1 MMALEPR
8 GRRGMRRRNFDEIF
22 AFMSVVE
29 AGSFVGGAK
38 LMGLSRSAA
47 GKAMAR
53 LEQRLGVRL
62 LNRTTRSFSLTD
74 EGRTFHEQCKL
85 VIASIEQAEATIKT
99 SSMTP
104 TGSLRI
110 TVPDAFGRIF
120 LLPLVS
126 DYMAQWPE
134 MRVEVNFTDR
144 AIDMIDEGIDLA
156 VRIGTTVSD
165 SRSDTRL
172 ISRVV
177 AEYEAVLIASPDY
190 LGRMGEPAHPDDLVN
205 HECLIFASSLQRHVW
220 RLREPDG
227 EWVRAPGRHRL
238 RMDNGE
244 ALLFSALAGMGIAF
258 LPTFL
263 CGPALETGK
272 LKRVL
277 PNYETETAPI
287 TVIYPTKQ
295 HLSAKVRCFIDL
307 IAAKWERVRPALR
320 H

>member
-1 MMALEPR
+1 MDRLAAMTVF
-8 GRRGMRRRNFDEIF
+8 RR
-22 AFMSVVE
+22 VVE
-29 AGSFVGGAK
+29 QDGFAAAARDLRLSGAAVSKHVG
-38 LMGLSRSAA
+38 
-47 GKAMAR
+47 R
-53 LEQRLGVRL
+53 LEEALGVRL
-62 LNRTTRSFSLTD
+62 LNRTTRSFSLTG

-110 TVPDAFGRIF
+110 TVPDAFGRLF
-120 LLPLVS
+120 VLPLVK

-134 MRVEVNFTDR
+134 MRVEMNFTDR
-144 AIDMIDEGIDLA
+144 PVDIIDEGVDLA
-156 VRIGTTVSD
+156 IRIGTTISD
-165 SRSDTRL
+165 SRSDNRL

-177 AEYEAVLIASPDY
+177 AEYEAVLIASPEY
-190 LGRMGEPAHPDDLVN
+190 LERMGEPAHPDDLIS
-205 HECLIFASSLQRHVW
+205 HECLIFSSTLHRHVW
-220 RLREPDG
+220 RVREPDG
-227 EWVRAPGRHRL
+227 EWVRASGRHRL

-244 ALLFSALAGMGIAF
+244 ALLSAALAGMGIAF
-258 LPTFL
+258 LPIFL
-263 CGPALETGK
+263 CGPALKTGN

-295 HLSAKVRCFIDL
+295 HLAAKVRCFIDL
-307 IAAKWERVRPALR
+307 ISEKWDRVRPVVR